1 MTKHT
6 TLLAAAFLAA
16 AASDA
21 FAAKENFERSK
32 PHVNIGACLEGI
44 GDATAD
50 GLAQLDR
57 VAAAWH
63 RRIDFLRRTGRPR
76 AAAALL
82 LPAVQGVR
90 EAARRAVHRIN
101 NIAAG
106 CLRALRLAGAP
117 EEDLRAVQAAREA
130 ALQTLRRRRDFHVD
144 SFFDIE

>member
-16 AASDA
+16 VASHA

-32 PHVNIGACLEGI
+32 PHVNLGACLEGI

-50 GLAQLDR
+50 GLPELDR
-57 VAAAWH
+57 VAATWH
-63 RRIDFLRRTGRPR
+63 RRIDRLRRIGRPR

-82 LPAVQGVR
+82 LPAVQGIR
-90 EAARRAVHRIN
+90 STASRAAHRVN

-117 EEDLRAVQAAREA
+117 EEDLRAVQAARQA
-130 ALQTLRRRRDFHVD
+130 AVQTIRRRRDFHVD